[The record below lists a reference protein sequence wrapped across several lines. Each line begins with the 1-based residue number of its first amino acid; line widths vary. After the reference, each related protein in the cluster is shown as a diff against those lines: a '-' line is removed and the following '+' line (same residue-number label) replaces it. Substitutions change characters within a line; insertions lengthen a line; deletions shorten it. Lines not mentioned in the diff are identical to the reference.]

1 MRQLRSCDFCEADAV
16 GTFEIVPPELEPTDA
31 EQRRVVCCSNCK
43 DRLETLLEPLLARA
57 GADAVDGDRD
67 ATADRDRPG
76 AGTPVATDDESTASR
91 SRTSAPH
98 ATVSEPT
105 EASDDRAASPASED
119 EPDPESKR
127 EPGSQSE
134 SVLEAGITFE
144 RDGQAGN
151 SDEHPDDDGV
161 DEVTDSSDPSGPAVD
176 SPTDTVPDSSK
187 SDSTTDAESDSDAD
201 ASDSQTAVTER
212 TDSSSRPP
220 AAYNKVIRLLRN
232 REFPM
237 KRSAVETLAAGAYDL
252 ESHEVEAIVDHA
264 IEDGEFVEKRG
275 KLRRT

>member
-43 DRLETLLEPLLARA
+43 ERLETLLEPLLARA

-67 ATADRDRPG
+67 ATVDRDRTG
-76 AGTPVATDDESTASR
+76 TGTPVATADESTASR

-105 EASDDRAASPASED
+105 GASDDRAGSPAGED
-119 EPDPESKR
+119 EPDPESER
-127 EPGSQSE
+127 ESGSRSE

-144 RDGQAGN
+144 RDAQADSSG
-151 SDEHPDDDGV
+151 ERPDDDGV
-161 DEVTDSSDPSGPAVD
+161 DEVADSSAPSEPASD
-176 SPTDTVPDSSK
+176 SPAETESSE
-187 SDSTTDAESDSDAD
+187 SDPATDAEPDSEAD
-201 ASDSQTAVTER
+201 SADSSTAVTER

-220 AAYNKVIRLLRN
+220 AAYNKVVRLLRN